1 MTRLGT
7 ISQLAL
13 RVLLLTVAT
22 TVVGGTAYALLL
34 GCAESPAVV
43 NTENRQGA
51 EVGLAYGG
59 GYGKAIFVV
68 YPVIDP
74 GVYGGSGTECYLD
87 VPTVEGQKRV
97 DCNTQYVVAC
107 DRDIPADRPFCTI
120 VSEIGTD
127 RESAYPKHKRQ

>member
-1 MTRLGT
+1 VR
-7 ISQLAL
+7 Q
-13 RVLLLTVAT
+13 LLLRAVLVTLGT

-34 GCAESPAVV
+34 GCADTPAVV
-43 NTENRQGA
+43 NTDPQQAA

-68 YPVIDP
+68 YPSVQP
-74 GVYGGSGTECYLD
+74 GVYGGANTECYLD
-87 VPTVEGQKRV
+87 VPTTDGNKRI

-107 DRDIPADRPFCTI
+107 DRDIAADRPFCTI
-120 VSEIGTD
+120 VSEIGPD